1 MAEYREFSEKTVS
14 DCITEACMTFSV
26 TSDRLDYEVVSE
38 GSSGLFGIG
47 SKPAVI
53 RARVKEESFEQLEAA
68 RAEETAAEKAAQK
81 EKEEKEA
88 AEKAAKI
95 EAQKKENAERAAA
108 IREKNGMPS
117 AEEEESERAGRD
129 RNRKNDRFDRGRNN
143 KHNPRRF
150 DKNDYDFRK
159 SNDEIPV
166 PVREEKPAKPV
177 REIPEEEKAKL
188 IQRAEAF
195 LKDVFASM
203 KIEATLTLSFGEDNT
218 LNIDLAGED
227 MGILIGKR
235 GQTLDSLQYLTSLVV
250 NKGTEEYVRVKV
262 DTENYRSRRRDT
274 LEKLARNIAF
284 KVKRSRRPVALEP
297 MNPYERRIIH
307 SALQNDRYVTTHSEG
322 EEPYR
327 KVVVTLKNYR

>member
-117 AEEEESERAGRD
+117 AEEEV
-129 RNRKNDRFDRGRNN
+129 
-143 KHNPRRF
+143 
-150 DKNDYDFRK
+150 Y
-159 SNDEIPV
+159 
-166 PVREEKPAKPV
+166 
-177 REIPEEEKAKL
+177 
-188 IQRAEAF
+188 
-195 LKDVFASM
+195 
-203 KIEATLTLSFGEDNT
+203 
-218 LNIDLAGED
+218 
-227 MGILIGKR
+227 
-235 GQTLDSLQYLTSLVV
+235 
-250 NKGTEEYVRVKV
+250 
-262 DTENYRSRRRDT
+262 
-274 LEKLARNIAF
+274 
-284 KVKRSRRPVALEP
+284 
-297 MNPYERRIIH
+297 
-307 SALQNDRYVTTHSEG
+307 
-322 EEPYR
+322 
-327 KVVVTLKNYR
+327 